1 MVETPE
7 DSIAEEIAA
16 SETASGETPEG
27 GGAAVDH
34 QAPTDPAPSQAG
46 TDDIIETE
54 TPLTEAEREEHDRA
68 TKPVEEEEPLTEA
81 EKSEVDRAFDEDFAN
96 DYAKEDGAR
105 PDYDEADRQ
114 YSKGVAEAA
123 NAVDANL
130 AQTAHTPEELEEV
143 LAMGGKV
150 QSGTYFDEAADIP
163 AIDLELSG
171 YQRAIE
177 ALDNF
182 DRALTIIPFRRRD
195 RALLQVLEAWRAAK
209 PEVLARLERV
219 KQRRK

>member
-1 MVETPE
+1 MVE
-7 DSIAEEIAA
+7 
-16 SETASGETPEG
+16 
-27 GGAAVDH
+27 
-34 QAPTDPAPSQAG
+34 PTDPA
-46 TDDIIETE
+46 IIETE

-68 TKPVEEEEPLTEA
+68 TKPVEEAPEEQDRLTKDSKVLARVIVGDHKGALIGQIVAAVAGKGTEGA
-81 EKSEVDRAFDEDFAN
+81 AQ
-96 DYAKEDGAR
+96 YAKE
-105 PDYDEADRQ
+105 
-114 YSKGVAEAA
+114 VAEAA
-123 NAVDANL
+123 SAVDAANL
-130 AQTAHTPEELEEV
+130 PEAEKGEVSGFAFSEETEID
-143 LAMGGKV
+143 A
-150 QSGTYFDEAADIP
+150 SGPDIP